1 MLPLTEASHSCSGV
15 DAQIYVSVWDPSLE
29 THMHIQLLWDH
40 SPCTAQKGSRFGIS
54 KANLLISPSRPHSS
68 QQQQGP
74 PSSLSL
80 PSCPTQLTHRAPT
93 GATLGLLQ
101 HASTHPFQGLCPG
114 CSHGLEHPCPRT
126 HSLPLS
132 LGLRSSASLKEDPF
146 PGTSY
151 RAQEHLPTR
160 SMLSSAF

>member
-1 MLPLTEASHSCSGV
+1 MLRFP
-15 DAQIYVSVWDPSLE
+15 SVWDPSLE
-29 THMHIQLLWDH
+29 THMHIQLLRDH
-40 SPCTAQKGSRFGIS
+40 SPCTAQMGSHFGIS
-54 KANLLISPSRPHSS
+54 KAKLLISPSRPHTS

-101 HASTHPFQGLCPG
+101 HASTHPFQGLCPS

-126 HSLPLS
+126 HSLSLSLS
-132 LGLRSSASLKEDPF
+132 LGLHSSASLQEDPF

-151 RAQEHLPTR
+151 RAQEHLPTP
-160 SMLSSAF
+160 SMPSSAF

>member
-1 MLPLTEASHSCSGV
+1 MLRFP
-15 DAQIYVSVWDPSLE
+15 SVWDPSLE
-29 THMHIQLLWDH
+29 THMHIQLLRDH
-40 SPCTAQKGSRFGIS
+40 SPCTAQKGSHFGIS
-54 KANLLISPSRPHSS
+54 KAKLLISPSRPHTS

-126 HSLPLS
+126 HSLS
-132 LGLRSSASLKEDPF
+132 LFLWASTLVRHCRKTPSLAHPTELRNTCL
-146 PGTSY
+146 
-151 RAQEHLPTR
+151 LPACLR
-160 SMLSSAF
+160 LHFNPPSK